1 MSNSPFHSGEI
12 VVQKR
17 VGEEMIAHSNGRLL
31 KDEIPGG
38 ALKFIDNQ
46 PMVIVSSM
54 DKEENI
60 WASIFLGKAG
70 FGKALDEKNVVIN
83 VPSLI
88 NGNSDIFWVN
98 IKSNPKVGLLFIE
111 LSRRRRL
118 RVNGTLQRENENF
131 HLHVEQAYPNCPKYI
146 QRREMEVSLNTKNDT
161 NLEKTGSA
169 LSVELKDWITNSDMF
184 FVGSANGDNDMDVSH
199 RGGNPG
205 FVQIIDDTT
214 LKIPDYQGNSM
225 FNTLGNFN
233 VNPNAGLLFLDFK
246 NGKTLQ
252 LTGKADIIW
261 KEENSEKIT
270 GGTQRFWNFFISE
283 WIQIDSL
290 KDVQWNFID
299 YSPYNP

>member
-17 VGEEMIAHSNGRLL
+17 VGEDMIAQSNGQLL
-31 KDEIPGG
+31 RDEIPGG

-54 DKEENI
+54 DKDENI

-70 FGKALDEKNVVIN
+70 FVKAPDEKNVVVS

-88 NGNSDIFWVN
+88 SGNSDIFWEN
-98 IKSNPKVGLLFIE
+98 IISHSKVGMLFIE

-118 RVNGTLQRENENF
+118 RVNGTVQRDNDTL
-131 HLHVEQAYPNCPKYI
+131 HLHVDQAYPNCPKYI
-146 QRREMEVSLNTKNDT
+146 QRREMDVSLNTKIDN
-161 NLEKTGSA
+161 NLKKTGAA
-169 LSVELKDWITNSDMF
+169 LNAGLKELITNSDMF

-225 FNTLGNFN
+225 FNTLGNFT
-233 VNPNAGLLFLDFK
+233 VNPNAGLLFLDFRS
-246 NGKTLQ
+246 GKTLQ

-261 KEENSEKIT
+261 KENNSENIT
-270 GGTQRFWNFFISE
+270 GGTRRFWSFFISE
-283 WIQIDSL
+283 WIQTDSL
-290 KDVQWNFID
+290 KDVKWNFID